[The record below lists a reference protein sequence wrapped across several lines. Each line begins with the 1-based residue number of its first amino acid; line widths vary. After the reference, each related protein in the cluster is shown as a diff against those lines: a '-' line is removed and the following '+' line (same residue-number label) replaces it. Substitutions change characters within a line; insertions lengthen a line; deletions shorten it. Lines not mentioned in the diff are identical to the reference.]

1 MSAEQPYID
10 LYQQHGDLLSR
21 NSTSVLNASRDE
33 AFQAFCKQG
42 FPTRKQEKYR
52 YTDISKLFEP
62 DYGMNLRR
70 VPVEVN
76 PFEVF
81 RGSVPQLSTSPYF
94 IVNDAFHTASEG
106 HKALPE
112 GVLVGS
118 LKELSQRYPDLVS
131 AYYGQLADVHTDG
144 ITAFNTAFVQ
154 DGFFVYIPRNV
165 VMEHPL
171 QLINLMRSEIDMM
184 VNRRILVVLEAGAQL
199 RLLAC
204 DHALEGSKSLATQV
218 VEVFVGAGAVFDY
231 YELEETTSKHVRL
244 SQLYVRQEADSQVLL
259 NGMTL
264 LGGVT
269 RNTTSVRLVGEGA
282 SLRAYGMAIE
292 DGEQVVD
299 NQVYVEHAVPH
310 CTSNQLYK
318 YVLDHRSIGAFAGL
332 VKVLP
337 GAHHTESQQ
346 TNRNLCATREAR
358 MYTQPQLEIYNDDV
372 MCSHGATVGQLD
384 EAALF
389 YMRQRG
395 ISEKEARLLLM
406 FAFVDDVID
415 TVQID
420 TLKDRLRQLVE
431 LRFRGELGKACASCG
446 ICRKGV

>member
-1 MSAEQPYID
+1 MSAEQQYID
-10 LYQQHGDLLSR
+10 LYQQHGDLLSK

-76 PFEVF
+76 PYEVF

-94 IVNDAFHTASEG
+94 IVNDTFHVSSEG

-118 LKELSQRYPDLVS
+118 LKELSLRYPDLVS

-204 DHALEGSKSLATQV
+204 DHAFEGSKSLATQV
-218 VEVFVGAGAVFDY
+218 VEVFVGANAVFDY
-231 YELEETTSKHVRL
+231 YELEETTPQHVRL
-244 SQLYVRQEADSQVLL
+244 SQLYVQQEAGSQVLL

-395 ISEKEARLLLM
+395 ISLHEARLLLM
-406 FAFVDDVID
+406 FAFVDDVVSAVRIP
-415 TVQID
+415 
-420 TLKDRLRQLVE
+420 TLRDRLRQLVE
-431 LRFRGELGKACASCG
+431 LRFRGELGKGCAACN
-446 ICRKGV
+446 ICKKV

>member
-118 LKELSQRYPDLVS
+118 LKELSLRYPDLVS

>member
-1 MSAEQPYID
+1 MSAEQQYID
-10 LYQQHGDLLSR
+10 LYQQHGDLLSK
-21 NSTSVLNASRDE
+21 NSTPVLNALRDE
-33 AFQAFCKQG
+33 AFQAFCAQG
-42 FPTRKQEKYR
+42 FPTRKLEKYR

-62 DYGMNLRR
+62 DYGLNLRR

-76 PFEVF
+76 PYEVF
-81 RGSVPQLSTSPYF
+81 RGSVPQLSTSPF
-94 IVNDAFHTASEG
+94 FVVNDAFYAASEQ
-106 HKALPE
+106 KSLPE

-118 LKELSQRYPDLVS
+118 LKELSLRYQDLIS
-131 AYYGQLADVHTDG
+131 AHYGKLADVHTDG

-154 DGFFVYIPRNV
+154 DGVFVYVPRNV

-171 QLINLMRSEIDMM
+171 QLINLMRSDIDMM
-184 VNRRILVVLEAGAQL
+184 VNRRILVVLEPGAQL

-204 DHALEGSKSLATQV
+204 DHAQESSKSLSTQV
-218 VEVFVGAGAVFDY
+218 VEIFVGENAVFDY
-231 YELEETTSKHVRL
+231 YELEETTPQHVRL
-244 SQLYVRQEADSQVLL
+244 SQLYVQQEAGSQVLL

-310 CTSNQLYK
+310 CTSNQLFK

-332 VKVLP
+332 VKVQP

-415 TVQID
+415 AVQID
-420 TLKDRLRQLVE
+420 SLKDRLRQLVE
-431 LRFRGELGKACASCG
+431 LRFRGELGKSCASCG
-446 ICRKGV
+446 ICRKV

>member
-1 MSAEQPYID
+1 MSAEQQYID
-10 LYQQHGDLLSR
+10 LYQQHGDLLSKH
-21 NSTSVLNASRDE
+21 STPVLNASRAE

-42 FPTRKQEKYR
+42 FPTRKLEKYR

-62 DYGMNLRR
+62 DYGLNLRR

-76 PFEVF
+76 PYEVF

-94 IVNDAFHTASEG
+94 IVNDGFHTASEQ
-106 HKALPE
+106 HKPLPE
-112 GVLVGS
+112 RVLVGS
-118 LKELSQRYPDLVS
+118 LKEISLRHPELVS
-131 AYYGQLADVHTDG
+131 AYYGKLAEVQTDG

-154 DGFFVYIPRNV
+154 DGFFVYIPRGV

-184 VNRRILVVLEAGAQL
+184 VNRRILVVLEPGAQL

-204 DHALEGSKSLATQV
+204 DHAQEGAKSLATQV
-218 VEVFVGAGAVFDY
+218 VEVFVGENAVFDY
-231 YELEETTSKHVRL
+231 YELEETTSQHVRL
-244 SQLYVRQEADSQVLL
+244 SQLYVQQEAGSQVLL

-269 RNTTSVRLVGEGA
+269 RNTTCVRFVGEGA

-310 CTSNQLYK
+310 CTSNQLFK
-318 YVLDHRSIGAFAGL
+318 YVLDNRAIGAFAGL
-332 VKVLP
+332 VKVQP

-415 TVQID
+415 AVQID

-446 ICRKGV
+446 ICRKG

>member
-10 LYQQHGDLLSR
+10 LYQQYGDLLSK

-33 AFQAFCKQG
+33 AFQAFCQQG

-76 PFEVF
+76 PYEVF

-112 GVLVGS
+112 GVLAGS

-299 NQVYVEHAVPH
+299 NQVYVEHAEPH

>member
-1 MSAEQPYID
+1 MSAEQQYMD
-10 LYQQHGDLLSR
+10 LYQQHGELLSKH
-21 NSTSVLNASRDE
+21 STPVLNAPRDE
-33 AFQAFCKQG
+33 AYQAFCKQG
-42 FPTRKQEKYR
+42 FPTRKLEKYR

-118 LKELSQRYPDLVS
+118 LKELSLRYPDLVS
-131 AYYGQLADVHTDG
+131 AYYGQLADVHADG

-204 DHALEGSKSLATQV
+204 DHALEGSKNLATQV

-231 YELEETTSKHVRL
+231 YELEETTSQHVRL
-244 SQLYVRQEADSQVLL
+244 SQLYVRQEAGSQVLL

-318 YVLDHRSIGAFAGL
+318 YVLDHRSVGAFAGL
-332 VKVLP
+332 VKVLS

-372 MCSHGATVGQLD
+372 QCSHGATVGQLD

-415 TVQID
+415 AVQID
-420 TLKDRLRQLVE
+420 TLKERLRQLVE

>member
-1 MSAEQPYID
+1 MSAEQQYID
-10 LYQQHGDLLSR
+10 LYQQHGDLLSK

-76 PFEVF
+76 PYEVF

-94 IVNDAFHTASEG
+94 IVNDTFHASSEG

-118 LKELSQRYPDLVS
+118 LKELSLRYPDLVS

-218 VEVFVGAGAVFDY
+218 VEVFVGANAVFDY
-231 YELEETTSKHVRL
+231 YELEETTSQHVRL
-244 SQLYVRQEADSQVLL
+244 SQLYVQQEAGSQVLL

-395 ISEKEARLLLM
+395 ISLHEARLLLM
-406 FAFVDDVID
+406 FAFVDDVVSAVRIP
-415 TVQID
+415 
-420 TLKDRLRQLVE
+420 TLRDRLRQLVE
-431 LRFRGELGKACASCG
+431 LRFRGELGKGCAACN
-446 ICRKGV
+446 ICKKV

>member
-33 AFQAFCKQG
+33 AFQAFCKLG
-42 FPTRKQEKYR
+42 FPTRKLEKYR

-76 PFEVF
+76 PYEVF

-118 LKELSQRYPDLVS
+118 LKELSLRYPNLVS

-165 VMEHPL
+165 VMERPL

-184 VNRRILVVLEAGAQL
+184 VNRRILVILESGAQL

-231 YELEETTSKHVRL
+231 YELEETSSQHVRL
-244 SQLYVRQEADSQVLL
+244 SQLYVRQEAGSQVLL